1 MGTLRKS
8 GIRATAKGDDIV
20 MIRLFPH
27 MAFRT
32 ALQHGAYF
40 ADGDN
45 LPSQGSRS
53 LCELDALVG
62 LAPGSI
68 VATRRVSGV
77 CNTRSAIGTEI
88 AMWTR

>member
-53 LCELDALVG
+53 LCELDALVCEY
-62 LAPGSI
+62 LDMFDAH
-68 VATRRVSGV
+68 RELGV
-77 CNTRSAIGTEI
+77 CGSGH
-88 AMWTR
+88 